1 VKELQVLK
9 NQSVGQ
15 IPSYKK
21 VKLTDMGNIK
31 EIMYIEKLSLNG
43 FPVKKISK
51 NEYIILDTG
60 EVKEYLNHSENR
72 SQDINSLR
80 KTFKKIRQLINN
92 NFTGAK
98 NELAF
103 TITYAENMT
112 DTGRLYDDFRKFIM
126 RLKYKYSNIDYMS
139 VVEPQE
145 RGAWHCH
152 ILIRF
157 NGLEKVYIP
166 NKQIEELWGKG
177 FVNVKSIKRNVDNLG
192 AYLSAYLGD
201 VELRDNNLHELIS
214 SGVVKVGQALNIKE
228 VEIEGKTKK
237 FIKGGRLHMY
247 PPGMNI
253 YRCSRGI
260 VEPTVQYITYEDAK
274 KIVGAGTPN
283 YSTKVKILDDD
294 GEVIN
299 SISYENY
306 NLKREKCEGV
316 ATKCNTI

>member
-1 VKELQVLK
+1 VNGLQVLK
-9 NQSVGQ
+9 NQSVGV
-15 IPSYKK
+15 IPSDKK
-21 VKLTDMGNIK
+21 VKIVDMGNIV
-31 EIMYIEKLSLNG
+31 EIMYIEKLNLGG
-43 FPVKKISK
+43 FPIKKLNK

-60 EVKEYLNHSENR
+60 EVKEYKNHIEDR
-72 SQDINSLR
+72 SQDTNSLR

-112 DTGRLYDDFRKFIM
+112 DPVRLYDDFRKFIM
-126 RLKYKYSNIDYMS
+126 RLKYKYPKIDYMS

-152 ILIRF
+152 VLIRF
-157 NGLEKVYIP
+157 NGLDKVYIP
-166 NKQIEELWGKG
+166 NKTISELWGNG
-177 FVNVKSIKRNVDNLG
+177 FVTVKAIKSNVDNLG

-201 VELRDNNLHELIS
+201 IEINDKNIRELIS
-214 SGVVKVGQALNIKE
+214 EGVVNVGQPLNVKE

-237 FIKGGRLHMY
+237 FIKGGRLHLY
-247 PPGMNI
+247 PAGMNI
-253 YRCSRGI
+253 FRKSAG
-260 VEPTVQYITYEDAK
+260 ITYPETQYMTYENAK

-283 YSTKVKILDDD
+283 YSTKIKILDDD

-306 NLKREKCEGV
+306 NLLRSKSEV
-316 ATKCNTI
+316 